1 MVLISVL
8 PTGGVGEW
16 TLTVS
21 RTVKY
26 PFLFDDFPIQL
37 IKSLPL
43 VPDPMDW
50 SGFNFRTLRLSV
62 WTLETESRA
71 IKTLQK
77 EKQEVIKAAEIESF
91 DACKTKTL
99 FGELEAGSTVDE
111 NFPAAIFLS
120 RKHFAWLDAGWYC
133 CLVHDV
139 QYISLKQCNGK
150 ASPSLDLHS
159 KSRKT

>member
-1 MVLISVL
+1 M
-8 PTGGVGEW
+8 
-16 TLTVS
+16 
-21 RTVKY
+21 
-26 PFLFDDFPIQL
+26 
-37 IKSLPL
+37 IKPLPL

-50 SGFNFRTLRLSV
+50 LGFNFRTLRLSV

-120 RKHFAWLDAGWYC
+120 RKHFAWLDAG
-133 CLVHDV
+133 
-139 QYISLKQCNGK
+139 
-150 ASPSLDLHS
+150 
-159 KSRKT
+159 

>member
-1 MVLISVL
+1 MLRGSSAICA
-8 PTGGVGEW
+8 G
-16 TLTVS
+16 
-21 RTVKY
+21 
-26 PFLFDDFPIQL
+26 
-37 IKSLPL
+37 L
-43 VPDPMDW
+43 VQDPMDW

-111 NFPAAIFLS
+111 NFPAAILLS
-120 RKHFAWLDAGWYC
+120 RKHFAGLA
-133 CLVHDV
+133 
-139 QYISLKQCNGK
+139 
-150 ASPSLDLHS
+150 AF
-159 KSRKT
+159 

>member
-1 MVLISVL
+1 
-8 PTGGVGEW
+8 
-16 TLTVS
+16 
-21 RTVKY
+21 
-26 PFLFDDFPIQL
+26 
-37 IKSLPL
+37 
-43 VPDPMDW
+43 MDW
-50 SGFNFRTLRLSV
+50 SGFNFRTLWRGV

-120 RKHFAWLDAGWYC
+120 RKHFTCLAGGLPTDIVAW
-133 CLVHDV
+133 
-139 QYISLKQCNGK
+139 YISLKTK
-150 ASPSLDLHS
+150 ERLHS
-159 KSRKT
+159 LLRFILKEQEDLKPSEE

>member
-1 MVLISVL
+1 MTVRGGGTNPYSQPDHKISVFFTTSL
-8 PTGGVGEW
+8 
-16 TLTVS
+16 
-21 RTVKY
+21 
-26 PFLFDDFPIQL
+26 QL

-50 SGFNFRTLRLSV
+50 SGINFKTLRLSV

-111 NFPAAIFLS
+111 NFPAAILLS
-120 RKHFAWLDAGWYC
+120 RKHFAGLAAY
-133 CLVHDV
+133 
-139 QYISLKQCNGK
+139 
-150 ASPSLDLHS
+150 
-159 KSRKT
+159 